1 MKQGFVKT
9 GNMYSL
15 YTADKHGDMV
25 FCGAVCVRKAQLRSS
40 QEYIENYSVMKFDA
54 LRLYSTARSAPIFV
68 HALLCVKSLGYEDA
82 EFGVQSLSCHPIYV
96 RTWDLYTNGAT
107 ACATAR
113 FRLCPPAAPHKK
125 W

>member
-40 QEYIENYSVMKFDA
+40 QEYIENYSVMKFD
-54 LRLYSTARSAPIFV
+54 V
-68 HALLCVKSLGYEDA
+68 LLCTRPRARRQFS
-82 EFGVQSLSCHPIYV
+82 
-96 RTWDLYTNGAT
+96 YTPYYA
-107 ACATAR
+107 
-113 FRLCPPAAPHKK
+113 
-125 W
+125 